1 MKKSTTETIAYDAS
15 LLFPVLFLV
24 GIGIVMVYSASS
36 AIAMKKFSQDYYFLK
51 KQALFA
57 VAGII
62 ALVTLRYTPYRI
74 YRSLAY
80 VFLAVTFI
88 LLLSVKVTNLGYS
101 AGGAERWL
109 RFNGFSFQPSEFA
122 RLSLIIYLAYSLS
135 KKQEKIK
142 ELSIGFVPHVL
153 VLLMLVILIYMQPD
167 FGTIIILCIVTW
179 IMLFAGGVRIIHLV
193 SGFLVVLPAL
203 VYFLQSADYRI
214 KRIMSFLDPFQYPK
228 DAGYQII
235 HSLMA
240 FGTGGIWG
248 TGIGQGYQKLFYLPE
263 PHTDFIFSVIGEEL
277 GLFGVLFILGLYFV
291 ILIRGIIIA
300 KNTED
305 LFGSFIALG
314 LTIAI
319 GLQVSI
325 NMGVTMGLVP
335 PTGLTL
341 PFLSYGGSSLFLN
354 LACIGI
360 LMNIGGAQKKTT
372 NNKQVVGKRAN
383 RSTGKRKN
391 QSIPKKQG
399 KRANP
404 AKVGV
409 KRAKPKMRH

>member
-1 MKKSTTETIAYDAS
+1 MKKVSTETIAYDAS

-36 AIAMKKFSQDYYFLK
+36 AIAMKKFGQDYYFLK

-74 YRSLAY
+74 YRSMAY
-80 VFLAVTFI
+80 VFLAVTFA
-88 LLLSVKVTNLGYS
+88 LLLAVKVTSLGYS

-109 RFNGFSFQPSEFA
+109 RFKWFSFQPSEFA
-122 RLSLIIYLAYSLS
+122 RFSLIIYLAYSLS

-142 ELSIGFVPHVL
+142 ELSIGFIPHVL
-153 VLLMLVILIYMQPD
+153 ILLMLIILIYIQPD
-167 FGTIIILCIVTW
+167 FGSIMILCIVTW
-179 IMLFAGGVRIIHLV
+179 IMLFAGGVRITHLL
-193 SGFLVVLPAL
+193 SGFLLLLPAL
-203 VYFLQSADYRI
+203 LYFLQSADYRI
-214 KRIMSFLDPFQYPK
+214 KRIMSFLDPWQYPK

-248 TGIGQGYQKLFYLPE
+248 SGIGQGYQKLFYLPE

-277 GLFGVLFILGLYFV
+277 GLLGVLFILGLYSA
-291 ILIRGIIIA
+291 ILIRGISIA
-300 KNTED
+300 KNAED
-305 LFGSFIALG
+305 LFGSFIAIG

-360 LMNIGGAQKKTT
+360 LMNIGGTQKKITT
-372 NNKQVVGKRAN
+372 AKRTVSKQTN
-383 RSTGKRKN
+383 RSTGKRTN
-391 QSIPKKQG
+391 RPTPKK
-399 KRANP
+399 KL
-404 AKVGV
+404 
-409 KRAKPKMRH
+409 KRAKPEIRH